1 MKSLTTTALAAL
13 FAGTAGALALM
24 PAAFAEDA
32 TTAAV
37 AAAPTQPAPPLDA
50 SRDDMRPG
58 NGMRGMMQRGPGAFG
73 GPRADVFD
81 LACGPRGAEALEIA
95 LVHLQYAVQPT
106 AAQQPLLDT
115 LKTTALADQKTFA
128 EACKT
133 ALGDAKPDDAKTDL
147 LARLQARLAV
157 DTAKVAAL
165 SDVLPKFKAFYDSLT
180 PEQKAKLTPPRM
192 EAHFGFNGP
201 MGQMGPRGMHLHQRH
216 MGPGM
221 GKAPDAAPAPG
232 DTTATPPAPAD
243 DSSPT

>member
-13 FAGTAGALALM
+13 FAGTAGMLALA

-37 AAAPTQPAPPLDA
+37 TAAPTQPAPQRDA
-50 SRDDMRPG
+50 SRDDLRPG

-81 LACGPRGAEALEIA
+81 IACGPHGAEALEIA

-133 ALGDAKPDDAKTDL
+133 A
-147 LARLQARLAV
+147 
-157 DTAKVAAL
+157 AL

-180 PEQKAKLTPPRM
+180 AEQKAKLTPPRM
-192 EAHFGFNGP
+192 EAHFGLNGP

-221 GKAPDAAPAPG
+221 GNAPDAAPAPG